1 MTVNATEVEAV
12 LGPLRGFHSYDNR
25 MISLRSI
32 GSPDNPFAPPE
43 LRKAWAATQWTDT
56 GTAPVSD
63 WLGNVEGSSSHAETI
78 QRMRVAA
85 FVAFTDMV
93 PVLAADHPWCLL
105 NHQAAGH
112 ACRQQRLVGRRVL
125 LKPEVEFKC
134 LEIATSYYNTQLGW
148 DLPFLSDLMKYRS
161 QLQEIGLDCNSSGTF
176 KWLMEGFYPIDLSQ
190 PVIDQVCLQPFSLES
205 LLGSPRPYGS
215 IEHYAILV
223 VIAPNSD

>member
-1 MTVNATEVEAV
+1 MTVNATEIETI

-25 MISLRSI
+25 MISLRSM
-32 GSPDNPFAPPE
+32 GLPDNPFVLSE
-43 LRKAWAATQWTDT
+43 HRKAGAAIQWTDT
-56 GTAPVSD
+56 GAAPVSD
-63 WLGNVEGSSSHAETI
+63 WLGNVEGISSHAEII

-85 FVAFTDMV
+85 FVAFTDMI

-112 ACRQQRLVGRRVL
+112 ACRQQRFVGRRVL
-125 LKPEVEFKC
+125 LRPEVEFKC
-134 LEIATSYYNTQLGW
+134 IEIAISHYNTQLGW
-148 DLPFLSDLMKYRS
+148 DLPRLSDLMKYRS

-176 KWLMEGFYPIDLSQ
+176 KHLMEGFYPIDLSQ
-190 PVIDQVCLQPFSLES
+190 SVIDQVCLQPFSLES

-215 IEHYAILV
+215 IEHYAILA